1 MGICISIASSEIH
14 DQAEDQ
20 HHFHENVLYLTE
32 TIPSFG
38 THTHGSLYS
47 KQGTKGL
54 NQDAAILYQ
63 EYGIKGGAFC
73 GVFDGHGKNGHIVSN
88 MVRNR
93 LPSLLVSQKYGV
105 AKLEP
110 TPESD
115 NGRRSRKDLAK
126 WKQACVSAFKVMD
139 KEIKLQ
145 HNLDCSTSG
154 TTAVVVVRQLIIV
167 SFPKGEDLV
176 IANLGD
182 SRAML
187 GTMTEKGIKAVQLT
201 TDLKPGLPSKTPIST
216 IILTHYIKAIFTISF
231 SIAGEAER
239 IRNCKGRV
247 LALKEEPHIP
257 RVWLPHEDSP
267 GLAMSRAFG
276 DFLLKD
282 HGLIAVPDVF
292 YHRLSPNDHFIVL
305 ATDGVWDVLNNDQV
319 ASIVMEAESEQ
330 EAARTVV
337 EAATASWKRKFP
349 SSKVDDCTVV
359 CLFLQDKQHP
369 SSLAPET

>member
-1 MGICISIASSEIH
+1 MGICMSIASSEIH

-32 TIPSFG
+32 TIPSIG

-93 LPSLLVSQKYGV
+93 LPSLL
-105 AKLEP
+105 
-110 TPESD
+110 
-115 NGRRSRKDLAK
+115 
-126 WKQACVSAFKVMD
+126 ACVSAFKVMD

-167 SFPKGEDLV
+167 SLPKGEDLV

-182 SRAML
+182 SRAVL

-201 TDLKPGLPSKTPIST
+201 TDLKPGLPS
-216 IILTHYIKAIFTISF
+216 
-231 SIAGEAER
+231 EAER

-305 ATDGVWDVLNNDQV
+305 ATDGVSPLSIKLVITSSNYHPNFKFILN
-319 ASIVMEAESEQ
+319 
-330 EAARTVV
+330 
-337 EAATASWKRKFP
+337 F
-349 SSKVDDCTVV
+349 
-359 CLFLQDKQHP
+359 
-369 SSLAPET
+369 

>member
-32 TIPSFG
+32 TIPSIG

-63 EYGIKGGAFC
+63 EYGIEGGAFC

-110 TPESD
+110 TPESN
-115 NGRRSRKDLAK
+115 NGRRPSKDL
-126 WKQACVSAFKVMD
+126 VMN

-154 TTAVVVVRQLIIV
+154 TTAVVVVRQ
-167 SFPKGEDLV
+167 GEYLV

-182 SRAML
+182 SRAVL

-201 TDLKPGLPSKTPIST
+201 TDLKPGLPS
-216 IILTHYIKAIFTISF
+216 
-231 SIAGEAER
+231 EAER
-239 IRNCKGRV
+239 TRNCKGRV

-305 ATDGVWDVLNNDQV
+305 ATDGVRDVLNNDQV

-330 EAARTVV
+330 AAARTVV

-359 CLFLQDKQHP
+359 CLFLQDKRHP
-369 SSLAPET
+369 SSLAP